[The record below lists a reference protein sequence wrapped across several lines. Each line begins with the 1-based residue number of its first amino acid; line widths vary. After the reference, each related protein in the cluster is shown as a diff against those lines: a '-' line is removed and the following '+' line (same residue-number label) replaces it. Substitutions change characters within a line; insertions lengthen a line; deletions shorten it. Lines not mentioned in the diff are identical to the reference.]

1 MINSP
6 GTLTGAFEVL
16 AAIVEHFRRE
26 GDGIKAAFWWKVARI
41 PSRVSDLEQFS
52 GEQIQEVS
60 GTVLCHFAEAFEN
73 IARS

>member
-52 GEQIQEVS
+52 GEQI
-60 GTVLCHFAEAFEN
+60 
-73 IARS
+73 